1 MFLQDFIQKLL
12 SYFVINT
19 DNNCD
24 TTYEDEDYLN
34 DDIAEHLNSYTSDD
48 TPYNHSNIIPGTY
61 SYDLTNLSS
70 YDTEYIDSCIEEC
83 KQYPLELQAIKLA
96 EIAYSVVYAPRYILH
111 RYIILKYKNS
121 TLPFD
126 ILATAIAYGTEGALD
141 RINAIN
147 YYEKYFITL
156 KQLPPDSY
164 VFKTKILFP
173 LDLIYDDY
181 CNLCEKEYMYDRAYL
196 YRQKRIKLHGYMD
209 ISDLLGIGHILQK
222 TDINRCVK
230 FYQKCLEDYK
240 NSEDLPR
247 IKELYDDAL
256 KKQGRNYKYRPR
268 PYKPTDW
275 EFIARKMSI
284 DGAMIFIN
292 KHNDK

>member
-1 MFLQDFIQKLL
+1 MFNLLKFLHILIKGTHYVFTRFYSKLL

-83 KQYPLELQAIKLA
+83 KQYPLELQAIKLE

-126 ILATAIAYGTEGALD
+126 ILATAIAYGTEGVLD

-173 LDLIYDDY
+173 LDLIYDNY
-181 CNLCEKEYMYDRAYL
+181 CNLCEKKNICMIELTYTGKNVL
-196 YRQKRIKLHGYMD
+196 NF
-209 ISDLLGIGHILQK
+209 
-222 TDINRCVK
+222 TDIWISLI
-230 FYQKCLEDYK
+230 Y
-240 NSEDLPR
+240 
-247 IKELYDDAL
+247 
-256 KKQGRNYKYRPR
+256 
-268 PYKPTDW
+268 
-275 EFIARKMSI
+275 
-284 DGAMIFIN
+284 
-292 KHNDK
+292 